1 MNDGTTDKSREQAL
15 EQLPTMAELLD
26 EQEQQES
33 GKGRLVEGIVA
44 KVDEQFAYVD
54 IGLKTEGAVPL
65 TDFEEP
71 DQVVPGMKVEVMVLR
86 RGRGGDGEVEVSK
99 RRADQVRLWDE
110 LKTCHEAGASISG
123 IVRKAIKGGL
133 LVEVAAGVEGFLP
146 ASLVDLKRV
155 DNLDKYVGQEIE
167 VEILEVHHKP
177 RKKVVFSRKSV
188 LQRERRD
195 KRDSFLD
202 KLNVGDTVV
211 GTVKSVAQFGAFVDM
226 GEGLQGLVHISN
238 LSWFPVEDPK
248 EVVKVGEEVHA
259 KVIHLRR
266 EDGKI
271 SLSIKAATDNPMV
284 RARAL
289 FPMGQNVKGTVK
301 SQTSAGVTVVLEDN
315 YEGFCPSD
323 HLAHE
328 DEAVPV
334 LSEGQ
339 EMDWR
344 VMEVRM
350 DNPIIKL
357 SLRKV
362 REQEVRAETA
372 EAMLKQN
379 EDIIDTGS
387 LMGDAFKAAMDR
399 QSQT

>member
-1 MNDGTTDKSREQAL
+1 MSNGPTDKSREQAL

-71 DQVVPGMKVEVMVLR
+71 DLVVPGLKVEVMVLR

-110 LKTCHEAGASISG
+110 LKTCHEQGASISG

-188 LQRERRD
+188 LDRERRD

-271 SLSIKAATDNPMV
+271 SLSIKAAIDNPMV

-289 FPMGQNVKGTVK
+289 FPMGQNVKGAVK
-301 SQTSAGVTVVLEDN
+301 SQTSAGVTVALDEN

-334 LSEGQ
+334 LAEGQ
-339 EMDWR
+339 ELDWR

-387 LMGDAFKAAMDR
+387 LMGDAFKAAMER

>member
-1 MNDGTTDKSREQAL
+1 
-15 EQLPTMAELLD
+15 
-26 EQEQQES
+26 
-33 GKGRLVEGIVA
+33 
-44 KVDEQFAYVD
+44 
-54 IGLKTEGAVPL
+54 
-65 TDFEEP
+65 
-71 DQVVPGMKVEVMVLR
+71 MVLR

-110 LKTCHEAGASISG
+110 LKTCHEQGASISG

-271 SLSIKAATDNPMV
+271 SLSIKAAIDNPMV

-289 FPMGQNVKGTVK
+289 FPMGQNVKGAVK
-301 SQTSAGVTVVLEDN
+301 SQTSAGVTVALDEN

-334 LSEGQ
+334 LAEGQ
-339 EMDWR
+339 ELDWR

-387 LMGDAFKAAMDR
+387 LMGDAFKAAMER

>member
-1 MNDGTTDKSREQAL
+1 MSNGPTDKSREQAL

-71 DQVVPGMKVEVMVLR
+71 DLVVPGLKVEVMVLR

-110 LKTCHEAGASISG
+110 LKTCHEQGASISG

-271 SLSIKAATDNPMV
+271 SLSIKAAIDNPMV

-289 FPMGQNVKGTVK
+289 FPMGQNVKGAVK
-301 SQTSAGVTVVLEDN
+301 SQTSAGVTVALDEN

-334 LSEGQ
+334 LAEGQ
-339 EMDWR
+339 ELDWR

-387 LMGDAFKAAMDR
+387 LMGDAFKAAMER